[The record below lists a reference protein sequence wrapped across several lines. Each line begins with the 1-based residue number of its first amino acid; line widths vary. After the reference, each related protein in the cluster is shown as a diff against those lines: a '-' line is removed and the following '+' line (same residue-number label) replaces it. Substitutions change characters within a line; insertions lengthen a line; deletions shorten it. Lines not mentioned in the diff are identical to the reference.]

1 MKTEGLVMEISLDNQ
16 GVQINRHR
24 VELNKNYC
32 IEYSKDQSLSSFY
45 ERSKNIDNYIWNKL
59 KAFLPKKIWKK
70 LIESYSGSQI
80 KRIFFVIT
88 SDRASEDVHYIWK
101 KLLDKNI

>member
-45 ERSKNIDNYIWNKL
+45 ERSKNIDNEDLIIEQYKQL
-59 KAFLPKKIWKK
+59 K
-70 LIESYSGSQI
+70 LIFLLEILQI
-80 KRIFFVIT
+80 LLYAV
-88 SDRASEDVHYIWK
+88 SEVMTCEK
-101 KLLDKNI
+101 